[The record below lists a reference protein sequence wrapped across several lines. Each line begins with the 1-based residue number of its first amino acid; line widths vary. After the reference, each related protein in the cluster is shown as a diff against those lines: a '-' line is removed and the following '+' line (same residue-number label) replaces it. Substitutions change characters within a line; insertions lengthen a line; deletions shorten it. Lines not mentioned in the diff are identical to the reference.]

1 MLLDAYANLPT
12 GSRAALPPHVLKL
25 IVEAYLSL
33 PMTQQAA
40 LPPDVLDLVG
50 AQIGISRAEID
61 VSRARRLGLPV
72 CDAAA
77 LQAASSRY
85 EAALAWE
92 GAAARR
98 EGALADVSVA
108 RVSLNAARSSS
119 SMADGSETGD
129 SCSAE

>member
-1 MLLDAYANLPT
+1 MLLDAYVNLPA

-25 IVEAYLSL
+25 VVEAYRNL
-33 PMTQQAA
+33 PLAQQAA

-50 AQIGISRAEID
+50 AQIGISRADNAQADID
-61 VSRARRLGLPV
+61 VSRARSLGLPV
-72 CDAAA
+72 CDGDAP
-77 LQAASSRY
+77 QAARCRY
-85 EAALAWE
+85 EAALAWG

-98 EGALADVSVA
+98 EAG
-108 RVSLNAARSSS
+108 VSLNRAQSSS